1 MIQSRFSSIVLLV
14 ICGAVFGV
22 NGAVKDEAVFHD
34 KSDELGIKPANS
46 AAAWADFN
54 NDGWEDVY
62 TGGWVWVNSKGK
74 TFTRLKVSGRGTAA
88 DFDNDG
94 WIDIFSYSKREFF
107 RNIKGSKFSKTDM
120 VKLPK
125 SVSHGACW
133 ADFNNDGFAD
143 IYIGGYEDFKAGV
156 TYSDLLLTNNA
167 GKSFN
172 ISSRIAGHRA
182 RGVTACDFDEDGD
195 VDVYVSNYRLQP
207 NLLLINDGKGNLT
220 DRAADYNSRASS
232 GEFKGGHSIGACWA
246 DFDNDGH
253 FDLFAGNFAH
263 DDSRG
268 DQPESRFLRN
278 GGPEKGYK
286 FTDLGQRGI
295 WYQESYA
302 SCAAGDYDNDGDVDL
317 YFTTVYGTASFGR
330 KNHPVLFRNEGGWRF
345 TDVTHEAGLG
355 GLGPTYQAGWADFD
369 NDGDLDLI
377 TDGKLFVNGGNDNH
391 WLKVRLGGDGVT
403 INKNA
408 LGAQVRINTGGKVFT
423 RQVEAGTGEG
433 NQNSMTLHFGLGGHN
448 GVVDLQIIWPDG
460 RKKLVKA
467 VDIDSTVEVEYISKP
482 DPGSE

>member
-1 MIQSRFSSIVLLV
+1 MIRTRFSSILVLV

-22 NGAVKDEAVFHD
+22 NGAGKDEGVFHD
-34 KSDELGIKPANS
+34 KSGALGIKPGNS

-62 TGGWVWVNSKGK
+62 TGGSVWVNSKGK
-74 TFTRLKVSGRGTAA
+74 TFTKLKVSGRGTAA

-94 WIDIFSYSKREFF
+94 WVDIYSYSKQKLW
-107 RNIKGSKFSKTDM
+107 RNINGSKFSKTDM

-125 SVSHGACW
+125 VVSNGACW
-133 ADFNNDGFAD
+133 ADFDNDGFAD
-143 IYIGGYEDFKAGV
+143 IYIGGYEDYKAGV
-156 TYSDLLLTNNA
+156 TYTDMLLINKA
-167 GKSFN
+167 GKCFN
-172 ISSRIAGHRA
+172 IDSRIDGHRA

-195 VDVYVSNYRLQP
+195 IDVYVSNYRLQP

-220 DRAADYNSRASS
+220 DRAAEYNARASS

-278 GGPEKGYK
+278 GGPEKGYR
-286 FTDLGQRGI
+286 FTDLGQRGV

-317 YFTTVYGTASFGR
+317 YFTTVYGTASFGK

-345 TDVTHEAGLG
+345 TDVTQKAGLA
-355 GLGPTYQAGWADFD
+355 GLGPTYQAAWADFD

-377 TDGKLFVNGGNDNH
+377 SDGKLFVNGGNENH
-391 WLKVRLGGDGVT
+391 WLKVRLRGDGAK

-408 LGAQVRINTGGKVFT
+408 LGAQVRIKTGDQVLT

-433 NQNSMTLHFGLGGHN
+433 NQNSMILHFGLGGHN
-448 GVVDLQIIWPDG
+448 KVIDVQVIWPDG
-460 RKKLVKA
+460 RKKVMES
-467 VDIDSTVEVEYISKP
+467 VGIDSTVEVEYISKP